1 MMKAVLHEGASGM
14 DGLKY
19 AEIDNAEPEKGE
31 VRIKLKTAGLNHRDL
46 FVPNR
51 HKSEDPALVLG
62 SDGAGIVDAVGAGVE
77 NVKAG
82 DEVIINPS
90 LGWEKNSD
98 APPKGFEIVGLPFHG
113 TFAEY
118 ITVPAENAVEKP
130 GYLSWG
136 EAGVLALSAMT
147 AYRALFT
154 RAKVTEGMT
163 VLIPGATG
171 GAGTFLMQFAAA
183 AGATVYITSRSE
195 EKRSEALELG
205 ADKAIDSEADWN
217 EALAGEKVDV
227 VIESVGAATFN
238 KSVDQLRRGG
248 TLVAFGASAGD
259 TVEFDLRKFF
269 YGQYNLLGST
279 MASAEELHEM
289 LDFIEKHEIKPVMD
303 QSYPLSDFEEA
314 FDRLENA
321 GMMGKIVFNIE

>member
-1 MMKAVLHEGASGM
+1 MKAVLHEKVSGM

-19 AEIDNAEPEKGE
+19 DEIDIAEPKEGK

-46 FVPNR
+46 FVPSR
-51 HKSEDPALVLG
+51 HKAEDPALVPG
-62 SDGAGIVDAVGAGVE
+62 SDGAGVVDAVGAGVT
-77 NVKAG
+77 NVSEG

-90 LGWEKNSD
+90 LGWKKNSD
-98 APPKGFEIVGLPFHG
+98 VPPEGFEIVGLPFHG

-118 ITVPAENAVEKP
+118 ISVPAENAVDKP
-130 GYLSWG
+130 GFLSWE

-154 RAKVTEGMT
+154 RGKVEEGMT

-183 AGATVYITSRSE
+183 AGAKVYVTSRSE
-195 EKRSEALELG
+195 EKRSQALEFG
-205 ADKAIDSEADWN
+205 ADKAIDSETDWD

-238 KSVDQLRRGG
+238 KSIDQLRRGG

-259 TVEFDLRKFF
+259 TVDFDLRKFF

-279 MASAEELHEM
+279 MASGEELDEM
-289 LDFIEKHEIKPVMD
+289 LAFIEKHEIRPVMD
-303 QSYPLSDFEEA
+303 ASYSLSDFQEA

>member
-1 MMKAVLHEGASGM
+1 MKAILHEGTSGM

-19 AEIDNAEPEKGE
+19 SEIDMAEPKEGE

-51 HKSEDPALVLG
+51 HKAKDPALVLG
-62 SDGAGIVDAVGAGVE
+62 SDGAGIVDAVGEGVTKVSE
-77 NVKAG
+77 G
-82 DEVIINPS
+82 DEIIINPS

-98 APPKGFEIVGLPFHG
+98 APPKGFEIVGMPFHG

-130 GYLSWG
+130 AFLSWE

-154 RAKVTEGMT
+154 RAKVEEGMT

-171 GAGTFLMQFAAA
+171 GAGTFLLQFAAA
-183 AGATVYITSRSE
+183 AGAKVYVTSRSE
-195 EKRSEALELG
+195 EKRNQALELG
-205 ADKAIDSEADWN
+205 ADKAIDSEADWD
-217 EALAGEKVDV
+217 EQLDGEKVDV

-238 KSVDQLRRGG
+238 KSVNQLRRGG
-248 TLVAFGASAGD
+248 TLAAFGASAGD

-279 MASAEELHEM
+279 MASGEELEEM
-289 LDFIEKHEIKPVMD
+289 LEFIEKHEIKPVMD
-303 QSYPLSDFEEA
+303 KAYGLSDFQEA
-314 FDRLENA
+314 FERLEHA
-321 GMMGKIVFNIE
+321 GMMGKIVFKIE

>member
-1 MMKAVLHEGASGM
+1 MKAVLHEGVSGM
-14 DGLKY
+14 EGLKY
-19 AEIDNAEPEKGE
+19 GEVEKMEPKAGE
-31 VRIKLKTAGLNHRDL
+31 VRIRLKSAGLNHRDL
-46 FVPNR
+46 FVPDR
-51 HKSEDPALVLG
+51 HKAEDPALILG
-62 SDGAGIVDAVGAGVE
+62 SDGAGIVDGVGDGVD

-90 LGWEKNSD
+90 LGWRKNSD
-98 APPKGFEIVGLPFHG
+98 APPEGFEIVGMPFDG
-113 TFAEY
+113 TFAEC
-118 ITVPAENAVEKP
+118 ITLPSENAVRKP
-130 GYLSWG
+130 GYLSWE

-154 RAKVTEGMT
+154 RAKVREGMT

-171 GAGTFLMQFAAA
+171 GAGTFLLQFAKA
-183 AGATVYITSRSE
+183 AGAKVYVTSRSE
-195 EKRSEALELG
+195 EKRSQALELG

-217 EALAGEKVDV
+217 DELAGEKVDV

-238 KSVDQLRRGG
+238 KSVGQLRRGG
-248 TLVAFGASAGD
+248 TLTAFGASAGD

-289 LDFIEKHEIKPVMD
+289 LEFIEKHEIRPVMD
-303 QSYPLSDFEEA
+303 RSYPLSDFKEA
-314 FDRLENA
+314 FDRLENS

>member
-1 MMKAVLHEGASGM
+1 MKAVLHEGVSGM
-14 DGLKY
+14 EGLKY
-19 AEIDNAEPEKGE
+19 GEMEKPEPKAGE
-31 VRIKLKTAGLNHRDL
+31 VRVRLKTAGLNHRDL
-46 FVPNR
+46 FVPDR
-51 HKSEDPALVLG
+51 HKAEDPALVPG
-62 SDGAGIVDAVGAGVE
+62 SDGAGIVDAAGDGVN

-90 LGWEKNSD
+90 LGWQKNSD
-98 APPKGFEIVGLPFHG
+98 APPEGFEIVGMPFDG

-118 ITVPAENAVEKP
+118 ITLPAENAVPKP
-130 GYLSWG
+130 GHLSWE

-154 RAKVTEGMT
+154 RAKVKEGMT

-171 GAGTFLMQFAAA
+171 GAGTFLLQFAKA
-183 AGATVYITSRSE
+183 AGAKVYVTSRSE
-195 EKRSEALELG
+195 DKRSQALELG

-217 EALAGEKVDV
+217 DELDGEKVDV

-238 KSVDQLRRGG
+238 KSVGQLRRGG
-248 TLVAFGASAGD
+248 TLTAFGASAGD
-259 TVEFDLRKFF
+259 TVEFDLRNFF

-279 MASAEELHEM
+279 MASAEELREM
-289 LDFIEKHEIKPVMD
+289 LEFIERHEIRPLMD
-303 QSYPLSDFEEA
+303 KSYSLSEFKEA